1 MIKTGLESDGVAVVV
16 GLEGKNFKLYSNRSL
31 EEMEKTGT
39 KNDPFREN
47 YTPIHLEEISKLG
60 FPMIYSN
67 PTKNPEDIVNEVQ
80 NAVKKSKKIV
90 LVGNGDFNFFAKAS
104 ILTLLETLK
113 SEGYEFLLTTK
124 FEGSYKEPEKIPYQP
139 RFLLEKAG
147 CVLLDEKK
155 FQELTTTEFS
165 VEK

>member
-1 MIKTGLESDGVAVVV
+1 
-16 GLEGKNFKLYSNRSL
+16 
-31 EEMEKTGT
+31 
-39 KNDPFREN
+39 
-47 YTPIHLEEISKLG
+47 
-60 FPMIYSN
+60 MIYSN
-67 PTKNPEDIVNEVQ
+67 PTKNPEDIVNEIQ

-104 ILTLLETLK
+104 LLTLLETLK

-139 RFLLEKAG
+139 RFLLEKVG

-155 FQELTTTEFS
+155 FQALSTTEFS
-165 VEK
+165 IEK